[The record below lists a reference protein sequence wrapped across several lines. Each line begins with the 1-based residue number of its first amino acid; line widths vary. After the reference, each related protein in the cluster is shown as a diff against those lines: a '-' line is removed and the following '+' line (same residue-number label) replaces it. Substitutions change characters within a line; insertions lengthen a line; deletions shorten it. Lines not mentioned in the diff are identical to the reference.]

1 MHAGRLASIVWAIHL
16 FSLAPT
22 PFVVESGRAAVFVA
36 VLAHAPAFTAQRAV
50 HDKAFWQQIAKNNYA
65 VPAGGPLLALVK
77 ELSGYLASSDPELRD
92 DIGYSTLVAWIYRQK
107 IVPVGMRRELLTA
120 WTANLRTGIG
130 RRGADT
136 IFVRSF
142 SALALGIFAALDNDA
157 PWLEPA
163 EFKGLL
169 GAALAYLRDEV
180 DVRGFDPAKGWMHST
195 AHTADLLKFL
205 ARSRHLEP
213 GQQAVILD
221 AVLDKMSRTEEVFTH
236 GEDER
241 LARVALSIAAR
252 ADFDEAAFGRWAAKF
267 IPPGG
272 RGAPT
277 PASLATTQNRKN
289 LAVAV
294 HAVLSADARD
304 LASIQAARAIML
316 ATLKKFL

>member
-1 MHAGRLASIVWAIHL
+1 MTRVTTIGA
-16 FSLAPT
+16 
-22 PFVVESGRAAVFVA
+22 AAVFVA
-36 VLAHAPAFTAQRAV
+36 MLAHAPAPAAQRAV
-50 HDKAFWQQIAKNNYA
+50 HDKAYWQQIAKNNYA
-65 VPAGGPLLALVK
+65 VPAGGPLQALVK
-77 ELSGYLASSDPELRD
+77 ELSGYLASSDPQLRD

-107 IVPVGMRRELLTA
+107 IVPVGMRRELLSA

-130 RRGADT
+130 TRGADT

-169 GAALAYLRDEV
+169 SAALAYLRDEV

-205 ARSRHLEP
+205 ARSRHLDAS
-213 GQQAVILD
+213 QQAVVLD

-241 LARVALSIAAR
+241 LARVVLSIAAR
-252 ADFDEAAFGRWAAKF
+252 ADFDEAAFGRWAVKF
-267 IPPGG
+267 IPLGG

-304 LASIQAARAIML
+304 LASVQAARAIML